1 MKSKTKKTG
10 LNLKKF
16 PRRIVLK
23 FQDSLNLPYTSGEAI
38 MDYLIKNEV
47 IPMKKLLAKYPGI
60 KLNRLFTSVEPGEI
74 LEAVKKARELNSAY
88 VPPDFLTYC
97 VIDCPYKVNVKQLV
111 EELKKSKNV
120 SFAYLESVP
129 APPPCAITGTNPR
142 LGDQGYLDAAP
153 KGIDARYAW
162 TKNGGCGEGRVQF
175 IDIEYAWVLN
185 HEDIRA
191 ANVGFLWGDSNC
203 PDYKDHGTSVLG
215 VILMQDNNEGGLGI
229 TPGLQARARVISQ
242 ISSAGRHSIP
252 DAIAS
257 AISNLDFGDI
267 LLLEIQ
273 VYDPLLPA
281 ILRPPEIEQAIFD
294 KIELATNLGIIVI
307 EAAGNGDES
316 RGYKLDDCTDI
327 NGRNILDRTST
338 DFKESGAI
346 IVGAASATIR
356 NGKHGKTRTSN
367 YGNRID
373 CYAWGKKVFTADDPA
388 NYPVQTPPY
397 TGDFSGTSSA
407 SAIIAGAAIAV
418 QSIAEAAGKSRIGPL
433 SRAGTIGMRDIL
445 SNPLN
450 GTASRNAIGIMPDL
464 KAVID
469 NVIPRLP

>member
-10 LNLKKF
+10 LNPKNF
-16 PRRIVLK
+16 PPRIVIK
-23 FQDSLNLPYTSGEAI
+23 FQDSLNLPYTNGEEI
-38 MDYLIKNEV
+38 MDYLIKNQV
-47 IPMKKLLAKYPGI
+47 IPMKELLAKYPGI
-60 KLNRLFTSVEPGEI
+60 KLNKLFTSVEPEEI
-74 LEAVKKARELNSAY
+74 LKSVKKARELNSKY
-88 VPPDFLTYC
+88 VPPNFLTYC
-97 VIDCPYKVNVKQLV
+97 VIDCPYEINVKELV

-120 SFAYLESVP
+120 SFAYIESSP
-129 APPPCAITGTNPR
+129 APPPCVITGTNPG
-142 LGDQGYLDAAP
+142 LADQGYLDAAP
-153 KGIDARYAW
+153 KGINASYAW

-191 ANVGFLWGDSNC
+191 ANVGFLWGDSNY
-203 PDYKDHGTSVLG
+203 PYYKDHGTSVLG

-229 TPGLQARARVISQ
+229 TPGIQRRARVISQ
-242 ISSAGRHSIP
+242 ISSAGLNSIP
-252 DAIAS
+252 DAIAN
-257 AISNLDFGDI
+257 AISNLDFGDV

-281 ILRPPEIEQAIFD
+281 ILRPPEIEQAIFE
-294 KIELATNLGIIVI
+294 KIELATNIGIIVI
-307 EAAGNGDES
+307 EAAGNGDER
-316 RGYKLDDCTDI
+316 RGYKLDDCMDI
-327 NGRNILDRTST
+327 NGKNILDRTSN

-373 CYAWGKKVFTADDPA
+373 CYGWGKKVFTADDPA
-388 NYPVQTPPY
+388 NYPAQTPPY
-397 TGDFSGTSSA
+397 TGNFSGTSSA

-418 QSIAEAAGKSRIGPL
+418 QSIAEASGKRLIGPVGPV
-433 SRAGTIGMRDIL
+433 GTIGMRDIL

-450 GTASRNAIGIMPDL
+450 GTGSRNAIGIMPDL
-464 KAVID
+464 KAIID